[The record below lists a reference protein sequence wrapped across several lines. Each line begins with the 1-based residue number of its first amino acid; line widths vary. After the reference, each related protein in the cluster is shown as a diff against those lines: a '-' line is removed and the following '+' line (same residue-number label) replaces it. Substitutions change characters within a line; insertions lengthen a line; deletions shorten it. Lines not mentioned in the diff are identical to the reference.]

1 MPDVFFST
9 VREVN
14 IQGNSQAGVLVSQ
27 TTGCEPHIQELKFN
41 IHNVEKYLGPPEAS
55 LFT

>member
-1 MPDVFFST
+1 MPDVFFT
-9 VREVN
+9 AGEAN
-14 IQGNSQAGVLVSQ
+14 IQGNSQAGVLVFQ
-27 TTGCEPHIQELKFN
+27 RTGREPHIQELKFN

>member
-9 VREVN
+9 MREVN

-27 TTGCEPHIQELKFN
+27 RTGCEPHIQELKFN

-55 LFT
+55 LFI